1 MTILF
6 YILLSLCLVVIKTT
20 LIPGMPFLAKF
31 YDLLIP
37 IIIYLSLFRPPRE
50 GIPIVLFFGLI
61 MDSLCG
67 GPIGLYF
74 TIYIWLYVS
83 LRWLGQFLQA
93 GNLFLFATA
102 VACGVAFE
110 AIVLMG
116 YMLLLAPAAIIPVDT
131 TRTVFFQ
138 LVWAF
143 VTAPLIMLI
152 ISWSQKQIDI
162 WRDKIFPDW
171 LDREAR

>member
-6 YILLSLCLVVIKTT
+6 YILVSLCLVVIKTA
-20 LIPGMPFLAKF
+20 LIPGIPFLAKF

-37 IIIYLSLFRPPRE
+37 IIIYLGLFRSLRE

-67 GPIGLYF
+67 GPMGLYF
-74 TIYIWLYVS
+74 TTYIWLYVGV
-83 LRWLGQFLQA
+83 RWLGQFLQA
-93 GNLFLFATA
+93 GHLFLFAVA

-110 AIVLMG
+110 VIVLMG
-116 YMLLLAPAAIIPVDT
+116 YMLILAPNAILPIDAAK
-131 TRTVFFQ
+131 TVILQ

-143 VTAPLIMLI
+143 VTAPMIMLI
-152 ISWSQKQIDI
+152 ISWSQKQIDV
-162 WRDKIFPDW
+162 WREKIFPDW
-171 LDREAR
+171 LDREHG